1 MTTNNKTNITTL
13 RIDPK
18 TKEKMKYIMEK
29 RNITFQGELIRYLI
43 DEEYERVF
51 LNNHNDLITRIIRYE
66 LANILYYAKKI

>member
-18 TKEKMKYIMEK
+18 TKKKMKYIMEK
-29 RNITFQGELIRYLI
+29 RNITFQGELIRDLI

-51 LNNHNDLITRIIRYE
+51 LNNHNDLISRIIRYE